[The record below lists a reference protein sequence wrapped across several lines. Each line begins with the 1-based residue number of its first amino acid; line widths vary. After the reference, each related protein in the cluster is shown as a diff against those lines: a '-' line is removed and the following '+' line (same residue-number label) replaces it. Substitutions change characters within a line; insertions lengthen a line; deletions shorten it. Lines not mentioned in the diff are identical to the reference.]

1 MNSVS
6 APASQLANAS
16 GFFIRTPMLEAL
28 HRQIDE
34 WTQCGHTG
42 GLILGEA
49 RQGKTKAISALSEAL
64 TNRNSQSIP
73 LFRVHFG
80 RRDLDSVRAVFVK
93 IARTLGYE
101 VGRGHTS
108 DDLQERISIRLAEAA
123 LVNDDRK
130 VVLVVDEAQ
139 MLKLHQFDA
148 FAEIYNQLFEMRINF
163 IAFFVANQDLFQP
176 VARALLTDEYRYLRE
191 RFFNNLT
198 YFHGI
203 RTESELKKCL
213 EAYDSYEVTDN
224 GKTMS
229 ATAFF
234 APTLYNQGWRLAD
247 ISSIYWHFYRERYG
261 IPLHYTAWGMSQF
274 IRTTNIL
281 LMDYLPLCENPKD
294 VAVLEVC
301 CIKSLKASGI
311 EPALTTLLISQ
322 DD

>member
-1 MNSVS
+1 MNGVH

-16 GFFIRTPMLEAL
+16 GFCIRTPMMADL

-49 RQGKTKAISALSEAL
+49 RQGKTKAIYALSEAL
-64 TNRNSQSIP
+64 RNRKLQTIP

-80 RRDLDSVRAVFVK
+80 RRDLDSVRAVFAK
-93 IARTLGYE
+93 IARSLGYQ
-101 VGRGHTS
+101 VGRNQTS
-108 DDLQERISIRLAEAA
+108 DELQERISIRLAEAA

-139 MLKLHQFDA
+139 TLKLQQFDA
-148 FAEIYNQLFEMRINF
+148 FAELYNQLFEMRINF
-163 IAFFVANQDLFQP
+163 IVFFVANQDLFQP
-176 VARALLTDEYRYLRE
+176 LARALLTDEYRYLRE

-198 YFHGI
+198 FFHGI
-203 RTESELKKCL
+203 RTESELNACL
-213 EAYDSYEVTDN
+213 AGYDSYQVTDN
-224 GKTMS
+224 GQTMS

-247 ISSIYWHFYRERYG
+247 ISSIYWHLYRQGYG
-261 IPLHYTAWGMSQF
+261 IPLRHHAWGMSQF

-281 LMDYLPLCENPKD
+281 LMDYLPLCESPED
-294 VAVLEVC
+294 VSVLEVC
-301 CIKSLKASGI
+301 CIKSLKGSGI
-311 EPALTTLLISQ
+311 EPALATLLDSKY
-322 DD
+322 D